1 MKKALLAMV
10 CVLAMFASCNKEKPN
25 EKFIGNYKA
34 DNMELKATIRTSD
47 PAAQQLIDGHE
58 LPVAFDDVLLSITA
72 GDKKDKVA
80 AVLTVEGDNY
90 TFNGTCNGDVI
101 DFEQTT
107 LVIEKNDANQGF
119 KFQINAVVDASA
131 KLNSEGQLL
140 YSGTFTGSGTA
151 SASVLGMNISA
162 PFTMENGKI
171 EMTIFQPISK

>member
-10 CVLAMFASCNKEKPN
+10 CLLAVFASCNKEKPN

-34 DNMELKATIRTSD
+34 DNMELKATLKTTD
-47 PAAQQLIDGHE
+47 PTAQQLIDGQE
-58 LPVAFDDVLLSITA
+58 LPVAFDDVLLSISA

-90 TFNGTCNGDVI
+90 TFNGTCSGDVI

-107 LVIEKNDANQGF
+107 LVIEKDGGAQGF
-119 KFQINAVVDASA
+119 KFKINAVVDASA

-140 YSGTFTGSGTA
+140 YSGTFTGDGTA
-151 SASVLGMNISA
+151 SATVYGMNISA

-171 EMTIFQPISK
+171 EMTIFQPTSK